1 MADMTSIAPIDIR
14 TERLRLR
21 FLTPADA
28 PAQFALFSD
37 PQVMRYG
44 ASAPWTDPEQARRQI
59 AQAQDDYAA
68 GTAAR
73 LAVELQGALIGSV
86 SLYDLDAQNR
96 RCDLGYF
103 LAPAHQGRG
112 YMSEALRAALD
123 LAFGAWDLNRIEADV
138 DPRNAASIQLL
149 ERLGFQREGYMPER
163 WIVNGEVCDTAF
175 YGLLRKRWRHTAR

>member
-1 MADMTSIAPIDIR
+1 MASISPIDIR

-44 ASAPWTDPEQARRQI
+44 ASAPWTDLEQAQVQI
-59 AQAQDDYAA
+59 AQSLDDYAA
-68 GTAAR
+68 GRAAR
-73 LAVELQGALIGSV
+73 LAVDLDGALIGNV
-86 SLYDLDAQNR
+86 SLYDLDEQNR

-103 LAPAHQGRG
+103 LASAHQGRG
-112 YMSEALRAALD
+112 YMSEALRAAFD

-138 DPRNAASIQLL
+138 DPRNAPSIQLL
-149 ERLGFQREGYMPER
+149 ERLGFEREGYMPER
-163 WIVNGEVCDTAF
+163 WIVNGEICDTVF
-175 YGLLRKRWRHTAR
+175 YGLLRKRWRDKAR

>member
-1 MADMTSIAPIDIR
+1 MASISPIDIP

-28 PAQFALFSD
+28 PAQFVLFSD

-44 ASAPWTDPEQARRQI
+44 ASPPWTDMRQAHRQI
-59 AQAQDDYAA
+59 EQTLEDYAS
-68 GTAAR
+68 GKAAR
-73 LAVELQGALIGSV
+73 LAVELRGELIGNV

-103 LAPAHQGRG
+103 LSPAHQGRG
-112 YMSEALRAALD
+112 YMSEALRAAFG
-123 LAFGAWDLNRIEADV
+123 LAFDGWDLNRIEADV

-163 WIVNGEVCDTAF
+163 WIVNGEICDTAF
-175 YGLLRKRWRHTAR
+175 YGLLRKRWQQMAR